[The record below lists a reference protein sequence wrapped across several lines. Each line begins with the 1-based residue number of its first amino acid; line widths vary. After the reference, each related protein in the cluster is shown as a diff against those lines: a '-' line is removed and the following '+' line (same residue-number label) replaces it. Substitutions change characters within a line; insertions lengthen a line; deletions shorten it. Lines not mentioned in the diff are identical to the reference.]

1 VSVVTKQARRRWAL
15 VAAGVTVLICLPA
28 VTAVATSFITG
39 LNSENAST
47 PVPRVLIQRAL
58 ASADVPYSGLAQST
72 GTLGLPDLP
81 QLGDVAAELGG
92 TTRTRVWWASDQAWR
107 VAVLSS
113 TGEQDVYGDHGRTVL
128 WDYEQA
134 RLTEVI
140 GSSPVRF
147 PRADDL
153 LPPQAARRLLGGL
166 GPGDRIE
173 ALPGRRSVAGVRAEG
188 VRIVPGDSRSTIGH
202 ADLWVDPDHGLPL
215 AVDVVDVKGTTAVR
229 SQFTDLDLT
238 VPSSS
243 AVQVPS
249 APGATHDVTAA
260 PDLAGRLQR
269 FDFFRLPDSLA
280 GVTSSAP
287 IVGGTATYGT
297 GLVRFVVLPLP
308 GQLAGL
314 VLDATRTGGGTDLKL
329 TGGEA
334 LLISSGL
341 VNVVVVRS
349 DSGRRAFLITGLVSA
364 DLLSTATQQLLE
376 FRPQRPPGV
385 SR

>member
-15 VAAGVTVLICLPA
+15 VAAGVAVLICLPA
-28 VTAVATSFITG
+28 ATSVASSFFGG
-39 LNSENAST
+39 LTSDEA
-47 PVPRVLIQRAL
+47 PVPAPRALIQRAL
-58 ASADVPYSGLAQST
+58 ASAKVPYSGLAQST

-92 TTRTRVWWASDQAWR
+92 TTRTRVWWAGEQSWR
-107 VAVLSS
+107 VAVLTS
-113 TGEQDVYGDHGRTVL
+113 TGEQDIYGDQGRTVL

-134 RLTEVI
+134 RLTEVV
-140 GSSPVRF
+140 GTSPVRF

-153 LPPQAARRLLGGL
+153 LPPQAVRRLLGGL

-188 VRIVPGDSRSTIGH
+188 VRIIPGDARSTIGH
-202 ADLWVDPDHGLPL
+202 ADLWVDPERGLPI
-215 AVDVVDVKGTTAVR
+215 AVDVVDVQGTTAVR
-229 SQFTDLDLT
+229 SQFTDLTLT
-238 VPSSS
+238 APAAS
-243 AVQVPS
+243 ALRVPS

-260 PDLAGRLQR
+260 ADLAGQLQR
-269 FDFFRLPDSLA
+269 FDGFRLPSTLA

-287 IVGGTATYGT
+287 IVGGTATYGS

-308 GQLAGL
+308 GRLAGQ

-329 TGGEA
+329 PGGEA

-349 DSGRRAFLITGLVSA
+349 ADQRRAFLVTGLVSA
-364 DLLSTATQQLLE
+364 DLLSTVTEQLIQ
-376 FRPQRPPGV
+376 FRPQRPSGA
-385 SR
+385 SG